1 LLQIPRLCIKTTDQ
15 REQPQSHKF
24 CSRKSRD
31 SRIKDGTA
39 VKCVRSSSLERGK
52 HVHHNPQFMRNH
64 GLSTLHAMI
73 YALELIGEAQH
84 REKRPQ
90 NRKLPFCFFFLPQ
103 RFTDLRDTN
112 LFLVLAAVR
121 YALCYAFLCDLSH
134 V

>member
-1 LLQIPRLCIKTTDQ
+1 M
-15 REQPQSHKF
+15 
-24 CSRKSRD
+24 
-31 SRIKDGTA
+31 
-39 VKCVRSSSLERGK
+39 KCVRSSSLERGK

-121 YALCYAFLCDLSH
+121 YTLYYAFLC
-134 V
+134 